1 MTHRRTALAV
11 LLCIGV
17 AAVVGG
23 LIAMIWHVVPE
34 QYSLLMRW
42 VAYGLI
48 CIGVQC
54 GCLLVRC
61 MCMGPDSSC
70 CPAVDHAVTPSV
82 EGGLATGRH
91 GMRTSRTGGGVVF
104 DPDDKP
110 PAYSQVIYEEG
121 QPPPPFLDALRRES
135 MDEALQ
141 AETEAEFIREALRAR
156 QAATRRAEMRA
167 RKAEIQA
174 RNEEGNT
181 AEEAA
186 TQQTEAEV
194 EAGQSAAEVETRLT
208 GPPAGD
214 DVGGTQT
221 GTEDSRTEAAVRPVT
236 PTRPRNRETDAEVA
250 TANSTDGPD
259 LLELSMTWTALGHA
273 ETADPGTGSK
283 ELIG

>member
-61 MCMGPDSSC
+61 MCMGQDSSC
-70 CPAVDHAVTPSV
+70 CPAVDHAVTPGV

-91 GMRTSRTGGGVVF
+91 GVRTSRTGGGVVF

-156 QAATRRAEMRA
+156 QAASRRAEMRA

-174 RNEEGNT
+174 RNEEVMEDSEQLERLT
-181 AEEAA
+181 VLRVQQSEQAAQREERLAA
-186 TQQTEAEV
+186 MLEQLLASQMKLPAAQTV
-194 EAGQSAAEVETRLT
+194 ESGQPAVVVSAAPIARLPS
-208 GPPAGD
+208 GA
-214 DVGGTQT
+214 
-221 GTEDSRTEAAVRPVT
+221 
-236 PTRPRNRETDAEVA
+236 
-250 TANSTDGPD
+250 
-259 LLELSMTWTALGHA
+259 
-273 ETADPGTGSK
+273 
-283 ELIG
+283 